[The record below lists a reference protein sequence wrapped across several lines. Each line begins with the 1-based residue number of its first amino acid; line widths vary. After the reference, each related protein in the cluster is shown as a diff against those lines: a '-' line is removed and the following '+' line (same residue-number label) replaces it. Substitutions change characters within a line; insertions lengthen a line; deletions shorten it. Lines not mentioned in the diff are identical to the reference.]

1 MRKAETTSKKLL
13 LLPVIPALVLG
24 IVELATPAQIP
35 FSAPVPVCVE
45 RESVPPPVVAI
56 DEPPQMA
63 PETGGCSSCTASL

>member
-13 LLPVIPALVLG
+13 FLPVIPALLG
-24 IVELATPAQIP
+24 IVELATPAEIP

-45 RESVPPPVVAI
+45 RETVPPPVVAI

>member
-13 LLPVIPALVLG
+13 FLPVIPALLG
-24 IVELATPAQIP
+24 IVELATPAEIP
-35 FSAPVPVCVE
+35 FSSPVPGCVE
-45 RESVPPPVVAI
+45 RETVPPPVVAI